1 MNPGAKHRLCLT
13 LPCFAWASLSAVQGA
28 MEWAGSGAGALVPW
42 ALPCREGTLP
52 APSPCAAV
60 RSAGLCWC
68 GTGAGAG
75 SQGGTACHAVRAAGY
90 PQLST
95 GESGMEVGVW
105 LPGIIDDTC
114 TEITV
119 PEQGDGGDQP
129 CSCAVSP

>member
-1 MNPGAKHRLCLT
+1 MVLGHLCLG
-13 LPCFAWASLSAVQGA
+13 LYP
-28 MEWAGSGAGALVPW
+28 AGKGPFQPPHPVLLYEVLVCAGV
-42 ALPCREGTLP
+42 
-52 APSPCAAV
+52 
-60 RSAGLCWC
+60 
-68 GTGAGAG
+68 AG